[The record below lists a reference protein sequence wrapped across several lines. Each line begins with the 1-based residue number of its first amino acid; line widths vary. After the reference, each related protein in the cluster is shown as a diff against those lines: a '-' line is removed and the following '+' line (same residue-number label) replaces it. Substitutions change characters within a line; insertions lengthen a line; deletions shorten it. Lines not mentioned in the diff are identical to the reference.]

1 MSFGYSA
8 GDAILLTQLAWTV
21 VQNSRKACGEHDEL
35 TREVLSL
42 HVVLQRLEH
51 EVAKPE
57 SLINRPGGTC
67 GEELEVIVGGC
78 RRVLRILD
86 QILEKYNALSETE
99 RSGRKLWQ
107 KIKFGNGT
115 MMDLADLRSKMTFHA
130 SALSLLLNMVSLG
143 TMGRVEQQ
151 INNAGGDLKEIKQV
165 VNGITAQLMTRS
177 NHEGSILTA
186 YADDDKAVWKDFRRE
201 LVAEGF
207 SSSVID
213 KHKYLI
219 KAYIRELGARG
230 LLDDQEPQATNA
242 PSASSCPLVE
252 EMMTSTTLKDDDTAD
267 PQCNVIYAAE
277 KQTLNIQIS
286 PEMKAEPL
294 LNLERQL
301 TNECASDLD
310 LSLEIESKLQLAGI
324 GVPDARC
331 PTSLVGLEIDS
342 ILATNIERPREL
354 HHPEDLPAESSTT
367 TSSTYQA
374 DKLSRQSREGVEA
387 SAPDKE
393 GAAAGV
399 EDPVQAISTTDRDNH
414 SLQEILYLESPAEV
428 IRAVSDSWY
437 NEYLSTSQYLN
448 IAPSLSARNL
458 LGNLLHKLNAV
469 DLEAV
474 GWSNELKAC
483 RTSLI
488 KQINIRLN
496 TLERITQTLR
506 KHHICRPRCF
516 CKSDASANAKPIK
529 NETKLSERPLDL
541 GSETYD
547 SAPIKSTS
555 LRLNTVRRLEVS
567 GVLHRIWLD
576 HHDRV
581 APLCLKWAEMWDR
594 KVWQLGRVQNLLS
607 MIVEYTKF
615 ISCMRENKQQF
626 EMLNLDGDA
635 ELAARRR
642 ELTEDTKTMVSCLCI
657 FKSDNRWRWN
667 TSGVRMKEYGWR
679 ICLDVSWVKGTV
691 VSSLGTKCPVC
702 SAP

>member
-57 SLINRPGGTC
+57 SLINRPGGTF
-67 GEELEVIVGGC
+67 GEELEVIFGGC

-86 QILEKYNALSETE
+86 QILEKYSALSETE

-151 INNAGGDLKEIKQV
+151 MNDAGGDLKEIKQV
-165 VNGITAQLMTRS
+165 VNGITAHLMTRS

-186 YADDDKAVWKDFRRE
+186 YSDDDKAVWKGFRRE

-207 SSSVID
+207 SSSVIE

-230 LLDDQEPQATNA
+230 LLDDPEPQAVYA
-242 PSASSCPLVE
+242 PSASSRPLAE
-252 EMMTSTTLKDDDTAD
+252 KTMTSTTLKDDGTAD
-267 PQCNVIYAAE
+267 PQSSAMDAAE
-277 KQTLNIQIS
+277 RHVLNIQIS
-286 PEMKAEPL
+286 PEIKAEPL
-294 LNLERQL
+294 LALERQS
-301 TNECASDLD
+301 TDEYASDLD
-310 LSLEIESKLQLAGI
+310 SSSDIESKLQLAEK
-324 GVPDARC
+324 GVPDAQC
-331 PTSLVGLEIDS
+331 PISLDGLEIGS
-342 ILATNIERPREL
+342 ILTTNIERPLQL
-354 HHPEDLPAESSTT
+354 HHPEDLRAEFSNSKSSI
-367 TSSTYQA
+367 YRA
-374 DKLSRQSREGVEA
+374 DKPNGHSGEGLEA
-387 SAPDKE
+387 SAPDKRS
-393 GAAAGV
+393 AAAGV
-399 EDPVQAISTTDRDNH
+399 EAPVQAICTTNGDYDF
-414 SLQEILYLESPAEV
+414 LQGILYLESPAEV
-428 IRAVSDSWY
+428 IRAVSNAWY

-448 IAPSLSARNL
+448 IAPSLSARNIL
-458 LGNLLHKLNAV
+458 RDLLHKLNAV
-469 DLEAV
+469 DLEAI

-529 NETKLSERPLDL
+529 DQTKLFEKPLDL
-541 GSETYD
+541 GSEIYD
-547 SAPIKSTS
+547 GAPIKSTS
-555 LRLNTVRRLEVS
+555 LRLDTMRRLEVS
-567 GVLHRIWLD
+567 GALHRIWHD

-581 APLCLKWAEMWDR
+581 APLCLKWVEIWDR

-607 MIVEYTKF
+607 MNVEYTKL

-626 EMLNLDGDA
+626 EMLDLDGDT
-635 ELAARRR
+635 ELVARRQ
-642 ELTEDTKTMVSCLCI
+642 ELTEDTKTMVSCLRI

-667 TSGVRMKEYGWR
+667 TSGVRVKETGQR
-679 ICLDVSWVKGTV
+679 ICLDISWVKCTIISCV
-691 VSSLGTKCPVC
+691 GTKCPVC